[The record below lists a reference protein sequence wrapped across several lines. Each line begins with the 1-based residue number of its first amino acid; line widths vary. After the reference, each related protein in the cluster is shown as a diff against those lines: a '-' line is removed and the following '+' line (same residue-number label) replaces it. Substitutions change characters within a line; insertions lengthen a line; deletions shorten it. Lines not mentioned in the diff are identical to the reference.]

1 MTGIAREQHANVK
14 WQMTNSKETN
24 TAPQRS
30 GREAT
35 NNTMIILYNA
45 KIHSPV
51 QATAIAIKGDRI
63 VALGSD
69 ANIRSLAINKGE
81 VIDMKGRLVLPGL
94 VDSHFHFEWFT
105 LGLTFVNVETP
116 TLAEALRNVAER
128 AATLPHGKWIRG
140 HGWNYTL
147 WGTEFPTAAQLDSVV
162 PDHPVYLTAKS
173 MHAGWANSLALKLAG
188 ITADTPNPEGGE
200 IIRDANG
207 QPTGILTEKAM
218 DLLTARS
225 YTAKEQKNSP
235 VPDPTA
241 EEIAD
246 AMVQSQALAWQVGL
260 TGVHDF
266 DGVRSFKAW
275 QILRERGQQGLRVV
289 KTIPVAY
296 LDHAIAVGLRSGF
309 GDNWL
314 RIGNVKVFA
323 DGALGPKTAAMIE
336 PYEDDPNNYG
346 IVVTDKEEI
355 YERGALAAKNGL
367 ALTVHAIGDR
377 ANHDLLDVY
386 EMLRK
391 EEAER
396 QVISVSRKLR
406 HRAEHLQVIHPN
418 DYHRFA
424 QLGIIGSVQPIHA
437 TSDMLMSD
445 TYWGKRSAGAY
456 AWRTQLNHGT
466 LLTFGSDTPV
476 EPYNPFWGMHA
487 AVTRRRAD
495 GTPGEAGWYPE
506 QRLTVAEAVDGYTK
520 SPAYVGY
527 NERDLGS
534 IEVGKLAD
542 LTIVD
547 RDLFTC
553 DPMDIRDTAAIGTM
567 VGGEWKYRDGGL

>member
-1 MTGIAREQHANVK
+1 
-14 WQMTNSKETN
+14 
-24 TAPQRS
+24 
-30 GREAT
+30 
-35 NNTMIILYNA
+35 MIIFYNA
-45 KIHSPV
+45 KIYSPV
-51 QATAIAIKGDRI
+51 QATAIAIKNDRI

-69 ANIRSLAINKGE
+69 ANIRNLAINRGE
-81 VIDMKGRLVLPGL
+81 VIDLKGRLVLPGL

-116 TLAEALRNVAER
+116 TLDEALRNVAER
-128 AATLPHGKWIRG
+128 AATLPQGKWIRG

-147 WGTEFPTAAQLDSVV
+147 WGTEFPTAAQLDAVV

-200 IIRDANG
+200 IIKDANG

-225 YTAKEQKNSP
+225 YTAKERTNSP

-246 AMVQSQALAWQVGL
+246 AMVQSQELAWKVGL

-296 LDHAIAVGLRSGF
+296 LEHAVAIGLRSGF

-355 YERGALAAKNGL
+355 YERGSLAAKNGL

-391 EEAER
+391 EEGER
-396 QVISVSRKLR
+396 QGVGRKLR
-406 HRAEHLQVIHPN
+406 HRAEHLQVIHPS

-445 TYWGKRSAGAY
+445 KYWGKRSAGAY

-487 AVTRRRAD
+487 AVTRRRPD
-495 GTPGEAGWYPE
+495 GTPGEEGWYPE

-553 DPMDIRDTAAIGTM
+553 DPMDIRDAQAVGTM
-567 VGGEWKYRDGGL
+567 VGGEWKYRDNSL

>member
-1 MTGIAREQHANVK
+1 
-14 WQMTNSKETN
+14 
-24 TAPQRS
+24 
-30 GREAT
+30 
-35 NNTMIILYNA
+35 MIILYNA
-45 KIHSPV
+45 KVHSPV
-51 QATAIAIKGDRI
+51 QATAIAIRENRI

-69 ANIRSLAINKGE
+69 AEIRSLAGAGDEQIDVKG
-81 VIDMKGRLVLPGL
+81 KLVLPGL

-105 LGLTFVNVETP
+105 LGLTFVDVETP
-116 TLAEALRNVAER
+116 TLDEALQRVAER
-128 AATLPHGKWIRG
+128 ASKTPAGKWIRG

-162 PDHPVYLTAKS
+162 SQHPVYLTAKS
-173 MHAGWANSLALKLAG
+173 MHAGWANSAALKLAG

-200 IIRDANG
+200 IIRDPAGN
-207 QPTGILTEKAM
+207 PTGILTETAM

-225 YTAKEQKNSP
+225 YTAREKKDGP

-241 EEIAD
+241 EEVATL
-246 AMVQSQALAWQVGL
+246 MVESQALLWKVGL

-296 LDHAIAVGLRSGF
+296 LDHAVAIGLRSGF

-314 RIGNVKVFA
+314 RIGNVKIFA

-355 YERGALAAKNGL
+355 YERGSLAVKNGL

-386 EMLRK
+386 ETLRG
-391 EEAER
+391 EEAGLQGAGR
-396 QVISVSRKLR
+396 RLR
-406 HRAEHLQVIHPN
+406 HRAEHLQVVHP
-418 DYHRFA
+418 DDWGRFA
-424 QLGIIGSVQPIHA
+424 ELGIIGSGQPIHA
-437 TSDMLMSD
+437 TSDMNMVD
-445 TYWGKRSAGAY
+445 NYWGQRGVGAY

-476 EPYNPFWGMHA
+476 EPYNPYWGMHA

-495 GTPGEAGWYPE
+495 GTPGPEGWYPD
-506 QRLTVAEAVDGYTK
+506 QRLTVAEAVDGYTNA
-520 SPAYVGY
+520 PAYVGY

-547 RDLFTC
+547 RDLFTI
-553 DPMDIRDTAAIGTM
+553 DPMDIRDTVALGTM
-567 VGGEWKYRDGGL
+567 VGGEWKYRMV